1 MLIVKGSWKL
11 ALPSTTVEGSLNGRV
26 GDLMDDGEMVEAKDE
41 AVLEVVKKW
50 TELVEKT
57 AMLNFSFIIIG
68 VNGKI

>member
-1 MLIVKGSWKL
+1 
-11 ALPSTTVEGSLNGRV
+11 
-26 GDLMDDGEMVEAKDE
+26 MDDGEMVEAKDE